1 MFWNIFFN
9 LCQNNNI
16 KPNAVC
22 KELGFSNATA
32 THWKNGKTPNGDT
45 LCNLADYFNVSV
57 DYLLGRSS
65 EISLNASSNNTLENK
80 IPTDNE
86 LQQQIKDNMQ
96 KLNSQGLM
104 RLADYSN
111 DLVSSG
117 NYEKKIPS
125 LKIART
131 APGNPYVQPYMED
144 EEDLSKY
151 PETDMDL

>member
-1 MFWNIFFN
+1 MFSDIIVKLLEKNRITAYKLSKDLGISEALISNWKSGRQEPKYDN
-9 LCQNNNI
+9 LQ
-16 KPNAVC
+16 KLS
-22 KELGFSNATA
+22 K
-32 THWKNGKTPNGDT
+32 
-45 LCNLADYFNVSV
+45 YFNVSA
-57 DYLLGRSS
+57 DYLL
-65 EISLNASSNNTLENK
+65 EIDNTDPENLSYK
-80 IPTDNE
+80 QPTDKE